1 MLRLPTD
8 AFPADNELLL
18 VRSAPAPVAVSMEIP
33 EQSGKIFRNIINSLP
48 GFSPV
53 PDGSDPGLLLLEG
66 KTENASPPG
75 KAAIIFAAS
84 GKPSYG
90 AVTAERHPLT
100 DGLNWSGLLIP
111 SIGSMKPGEK
121 PESCSGRG
129 NPPWPGWTGNAFSS
143 TGPGKNPMRTAFRR
157 PCS

>member
-18 VRSAPAPVAVSMEIP
+18 VRSAPAPVAVSMGIP
-33 EQSGKIFRNIINSLP
+33 EQSGKIFLNIIHSLP

-53 PDGSDPGLLLLEG
+53 PDGSDPDLLLLEG
-66 KTENASPPG
+66 KRKTPRPR

-111 SIGSMKPGEK
+111 PSVP
-121 PESCSGRG
+121 
-129 NPPWPGWTGNAFSS
+129 
-143 TGPGKNPMRTAFRR
+143 
-157 PCS
+157 

>member
-53 PDGSDPGLLLLEG
+53 PDGSDPDLLLLEG
-66 KTENASPPG
+66 KTESQSPRKSGHHICSQRQTILRRCHGGTAS
-75 KAAIIFAAS
+75 A
-84 GKPSYG
+84 
-90 AVTAERHPLT
+90 
-100 DGLNWSGLLIP
+100 D
-111 SIGSMKPGEK
+111 
-121 PESCSGRG
+121 
-129 NPPWPGWTGNAFSS
+129 
-143 TGPGKNPMRTAFRR
+143 
-157 PCS
+157 

>member
-53 PDGSDPGLLLLEG
+53 PDGSDPDLLLLEG
-66 KTENASPPG
+66 KRKTPVPPE
-75 KAAIIFAAS
+75 KR
-84 GKPSYG
+84 PSYLQP
-90 AVTAERHPLT
+90 AANHLTAL
-100 DGLNWSGLLIP
+100 S
-111 SIGSMKPGEK
+111 
-121 PESCSGRG
+121 
-129 NPPWPGWTGNAFSS
+129 
-143 TGPGKNPMRTAFRR
+143 RR
-157 PCS
+157 NGIR

>member
-1 MLRLPTD
+1 
-8 AFPADNELLL
+8 
-18 VRSAPAPVAVSMEIP
+18 MEIP

-48 GFSPV
+48 GFSPSRTAQI
-53 PDGSDPGLLLLEG
+53 PASSCWRENG
-66 KTENASPPG
+66 KRQSPG

-121 PESCSGRG
+121 AGILLWQG
-129 NPPWPGWTGNAFSS
+129 NPPGLGGRETPFPQLALGKIQC
-143 TGPGKNPMRTAFRR
+143 GPRSGA